1 MTSREYA
8 EYQRLMDL
16 PFELRTDETEGKL
29 AHFLDYFDGLR
40 DDFPPCEGSA
50 TDTETAP

>member
-16 PFELRTDETEGKL
+16 PDDQRNEETEERL

-40 DDFPPCEGSA
+40 DDFPICEVKS
-50 TDTETAP
+50 